1 MRACVRARPP
11 SSSSSSSSSSPLVFS
26 FSSSLYPRFSLFFGI
41 PFTTSSRPSSSPTDP
56 TQPLRSS
63 CSLNSSFETLPHQL
77 AIYSRYLYVGIY
89 EQIIIGGMF
98 RHFSAKLL
106 LFILRYPADRD
117 RTVSAGINELG
128 IRGDAPEENV
138 FITCRSPH
146 TRSHVGEDVRT
157 RNRSRVSFAT
167 NVTNRPSSSG
177 RRTNS
182 RQNDGERSDTTEA
195 TFQKFRKA
203 TDTLA
208 LRVQR

>member
-1 MRACVRARPP
+1 MVCCRPVYIAITTGATPQYFRTVKRETRLNASLLFGNPCACMRACVRARPP

-117 RTVSAGINELG
+117 RTVSAGIN
-128 IRGDAPEENV
+128 
-138 FITCRSPH
+138 
-146 TRSHVGEDVRT
+146 
-157 RNRSRVSFAT
+157 
-167 NVTNRPSSSG
+167 
-177 RRTNS
+177 
-182 RQNDGERSDTTEA
+182 
-195 TFQKFRKA
+195 
-203 TDTLA
+203 
-208 LRVQR
+208 